1 MITFN
6 SETSFTLKNQKKLV
20 KWISDVISSEG
31 FQVGEINY
39 IFCNDS
45 YLNKINQEFLNHDT
59 FTDIISFDYTLGK
72 EVGGDIFISIERV
85 LENAEKFNEV
95 SDKAFSFVHI
105 DVDLYQPTI
114 DSLEFFWKKLVDGG
128 FIVVDDYGSSQFPGA
143 GIAVDE
149 FLKEHKA
156 SFFYKVPM
164 GACFIM
170 K

>member
-95 SDKAFSFVHI
+95 FENELYRVMIHGILHFMGYKDK
-105 DVDLYQPTI
+105 T
-114 DSLEFFWKKLVDGG
+114 KKEKTLMRTKE
-128 FIVVDDYGSSQFPGA
+128 
-143 GIAVDE
+143 DE
-149 FLKEHKA
+149 KIFTLNA
-156 SFFYKVPM
+156 
-164 GACFIM
+164 
-170 K
+170 

>member
-31 FQVGEINY
+31 FQVAEINY
-39 IFCNDS
+39 IFCDDS
-45 YLNKINQEFLNHDT
+45 YLNKINQEFLNHDA

-95 SDKAFSFVHI
+95 FENELYRVMIHGILHFMGYKDK
-105 DVDLYQPTI
+105 T
-114 DSLEFFWKKLVDGG
+114 KKEKTLMRTKE
-128 FIVVDDYGSSQFPGA
+128 
-143 GIAVDE
+143 DE
-149 FLKEHKA
+149 KIFMLNT
-156 SFFYKVPM
+156 
-164 GACFIM
+164 
-170 K
+170 

>member
-20 KWISDVISSEG
+20 KWIGDVISSEG

-39 IFCNDS
+39 IFCDDS

-95 SDKAFSFVHI
+95 FETELHRVMIHGILHFMGYKDK
-105 DVDLYQPTI
+105 T
-114 DSLEFFWKKLVDGG
+114 KKDKTLMRTKEDEKI
-128 FIVVDDYGSSQFPGA
+128 FI
-143 GIAVDE
+143 
-149 FLKEHKA
+149 LNT
-156 SFFYKVPM
+156 
-164 GACFIM
+164 
-170 K
+170 

>member
-6 SETSFTLKNQKKLV
+6 SETSFTLKNQNKLV
-20 KWISDVISSEG
+20 KWIGDVVSSEG

-59 FTDIISFDYTLGK
+59 FTDIISFDYKLGK

-95 SDKAFSFVHI
+95 FETELHRVMIHGILHFMGYKDK
-105 DVDLYQPTI
+105 T
-114 DSLEFFWKKLVDGG
+114 KKEKTLMRTKEDENI
-128 FIVVDDYGSSQFPGA
+128 FI
-143 GIAVDE
+143 
-149 FLKEHKA
+149 LKH
-156 SFFYKVPM
+156 
-164 GACFIM
+164 
-170 K
+170 

>member
-20 KWISDVISSEG
+20 KWIGDVISSEG

-39 IFCNDS
+39 IFCDDS

-95 SDKAFSFVHI
+95 FETELHRVMIHGILHFMGYKDK
-105 DVDLYQPTI
+105 T
-114 DSLEFFWKKLVDGG
+114 KKEKTLMRTKE
-128 FIVVDDYGSSQFPGA
+128 
-143 GIAVDE
+143 DE
-149 FLKEHKA
+149 NIFMLKH
-156 SFFYKVPM
+156 
-164 GACFIM
+164 
-170 K
+170 

>member
-95 SDKAFSFVHI
+95 FENELYRVMIHGILHFMGYKDK
-105 DVDLYQPTI
+105 T
-114 DSLEFFWKKLVDGG
+114 KKEKTLMRTKE
-128 FIVVDDYGSSQFPGA
+128 
-143 GIAVDE
+143 DE
-149 FLKEHKA
+149 KIFTLNT
-156 SFFYKVPM
+156 
-164 GACFIM
+164 
-170 K
+170 

>member
-20 KWISDVISSEG
+20 KWIGDVISSEG

-39 IFCNDS
+39 IFCDDS
-45 YLNKINQEFLNHDT
+45 YLNKINQEFLNHDA

-95 SDKAFSFVHI
+95 FENELHRVMIHGILHFIGYKDK
-105 DVDLYQPTI
+105 T
-114 DSLEFFWKKLVDGG
+114 KKDKTLMRTKE
-128 FIVVDDYGSSQFPGA
+128 
-143 GIAVDE
+143 DE
-149 FLKEHKA
+149 NIFTLKH
-156 SFFYKVPM
+156 
-164 GACFIM
+164 
-170 K
+170 

>member
-6 SETSFTLKNQKKLV
+6 SETSFTLKNQKKLL

-31 FQVGEINY
+31 LQVGEINY
-39 IFCNDS
+39 IFCDDS

-95 SDKAFSFVHI
+95 FENELYRVMIHGVLHFMGYKDK
-105 DVDLYQPTI
+105 T
-114 DSLEFFWKKLVDGG
+114 KKEKTLMRTKEDEKI
-128 FIVVDDYGSSQFPGA
+128 FILNA
-143 GIAVDE
+143 
-149 FLKEHKA
+149 
-156 SFFYKVPM
+156 
-164 GACFIM
+164 
-170 K
+170 

>member
-6 SETSFTLKNQKKLV
+6 SETSFTLKNHKKLV
-20 KWISDVISSEG
+20 KWIGDVISSEG

-72 EVGGDIFISIERV
+72 EVGGDIFISTERV

-95 SDKAFSFVHI
+95 FENELYRVMIHGILHFMGYKDK
-105 DVDLYQPTI
+105 T
-114 DSLEFFWKKLVDGG
+114 KKEKTLMRTKE
-128 FIVVDDYGSSQFPGA
+128 
-143 GIAVDE
+143 DE
-149 FLKEHKA
+149 NIFTLNT
-156 SFFYKVPM
+156 
-164 GACFIM
+164 
-170 K
+170 

>member
-6 SETSFTLKNQKKLV
+6 SETSFTLKNQNKLV
-20 KWISDVISSEG
+20 KWIGDVVSSEG

-39 IFCNDS
+39 IFCDDS

-95 SDKAFSFVHI
+95 FETELHRVMIHGILHFMGYKDK
-105 DVDLYQPTI
+105 T
-114 DSLEFFWKKLVDGG
+114 KKEKTLMRTKEDENI
-128 FIVVDDYGSSQFPGA
+128 FI
-143 GIAVDE
+143 
-149 FLKEHKA
+149 LKH
-156 SFFYKVPM
+156 
-164 GACFIM
+164 
-170 K
+170 